1 MKGWINMKITKKSRT
16 LALGM
21 AIGDGTINKN
31 GYLAIRHSIKQK
43 EYLEW
48 KRKLLKING
57 FNCTEVYYCNNN
69 GYCAYEFRTFN
80 NKSFLSIRKLLY
92 KNSKKS
98 ISLKAL
104 NRLTGLEL
112 AIWYMDNGSI
122 TTDSRRSILTIS
134 TCVTKEENQVIIDY
148 LNNKWDISFG
158 QRKMKNSYALICG
171 TKEARKFIKIV
182 EPFLNQIECMKYK
195 LNVKQY

>member
-1 MKGWINMKITKKSRT
+1 MKITKKSRT

-122 TTDSRRSILTIS
+122 TTDSRRSVLTIS

-195 LNVKQY
+195 LNVKPLKQY

>member
-1 MKGWINMKITKKSRT
+1 MKITKKSRT

-112 AIWYMDNGSI
+112 AIWYMDDGSI
-122 TTDSRRSILTIS
+122 TTDSRRSVLTIS

-158 QRKMKNSYALICG
+158 QRKIRNSYALICG

-195 LNVKQY
+195 LNVKPLKQY

>member
-1 MKGWINMKITKKSRT
+1 MKITKKSRT

-112 AIWYMDNGSI
+112 AIWYMDDGSI
-122 TTDSRRSILTIS
+122 TTDSRRSVLTIS

-182 EPFLNQIECMKYK
+182 EPFLNQIECMEYK
-195 LNVKQY
+195 LNVKPLKQY